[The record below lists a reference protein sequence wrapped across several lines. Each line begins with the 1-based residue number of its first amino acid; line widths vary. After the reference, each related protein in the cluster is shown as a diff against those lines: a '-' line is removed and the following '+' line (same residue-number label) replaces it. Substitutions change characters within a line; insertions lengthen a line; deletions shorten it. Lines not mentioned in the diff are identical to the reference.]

1 MGSSGGFQPKQFDSR
16 VAHKSVRDRSVILGF
31 LGGAVVKN
39 PLAIGG
45 EARGSGVIPGSGR
58 CFGVQDATHSCI
70 LTWESPWR
78 EESEIPWATV
88 HGVAKSQTR
97 VSQ

>member
-1 MGSSGGFQPKQFDSR
+1 MGSSGGFQPKQIDSR
-16 VAHKSVRDRSVILGF
+16 VAHKSERDRSVIWKQTDVGFEFLYYPLGF

-58 CFGVQDATHSCI
+58 CFGVQDTAHSCI
-70 LTWESPWR
+70 LTWEIPWT
-78 EESEIPWATV
+78 EES
-88 HGVAKSQTR
+88 GGL
-97 VSQ
+97 